1 MELDQATLATNQIL
15 TEELQR
21 CRDELHTASQRL
33 LELEAV
39 NVDLECRASGAA
51 VLESDLSEAQQ
62 QADIRQ
68 KELTEFH
75 RKICSLEKQNA
86 EVKTECECI
95 KLQV

>member
-1 MELDQATLATNQIL
+1 MDLDQPTLATNQIL
-15 TEELQR
+15 TEELLR

-51 VLESDLSEAQQ
+51 VLAQQ

-68 KELTEFH
+68 KKLTEFH
-75 RKICSLEKQNA
+75 RKICALEKQNA
-86 EVKTECECI
+86 ELKTKCECI